1 MAARQPFQVLYTVPG
16 VVATTPSEHFTW
28 NCSSDAVI
36 GRTRVPACLETMI
49 LVRFHH
55 QKCCFLGSWPV
66 ATSSIARLGQPTT
79 YHTSAD
85 ATKVP
90 EGHDTLALPTADC
103 RRYRSVWAADIK
115 SHVSY
120 SLSHVSCLQFWV
132 TPREVASHYFVTS
145 SNQNVHLSR
154 KAEQQGP
161 HVSTFKN

>member
-1 MAARQPFQVLYTVPG
+1 MAARQPFQVVYTVPG

-28 NCSSDAVI
+28 NCSSDAGI

-55 QKCCFLGSWPV
+55 QKCCLLGSWPV
-66 ATSSIARLGQPTT
+66 ATSSIACLGQPTT

-90 EGHDTLALPTADC
+90 EGHVTLVLPTADC
-103 RRYRSVWAADIK
+103 RRYRSVWAAGIK
-115 SHVSY
+115 
-120 SLSHVSCLQFWV
+120 SHVSCLQFWV
-132 TPREVASHYFVTS
+132 TPREVASHRFFTS

-154 KAEQQGP
+154 KTEQQGP
-161 HVSTFKN
+161 RVSTFKN